1 MVLITTN
8 KNKLFYTLLGG
19 AAICSYILYS
29 LIRTSLSH
37 QEDGRSYWPK
47 TAIIILGGGLL
58 PDGSL
63 PPHTLLRVERAVEIY
78 QQLEGRVVII
88 PLSGGT
94 PHKPNPLD
102 PQGFVIW
109 ESSAAAKKLLA
120 LGIPA
125 EKVLEENFSLDT
137 IGNAYFLRMIH
148 VENCEF
154 EKLIIITND
163 WHMSRTRAIFDTVF
177 HLPMRSSSLQVTSHS
192 SLHLTYETVP
202 AGVSDQSILAA
213 RIAREQQ
220 SLITFNE
227 KTRTLWK
234 SMQDLHHWLFVEH
247 NAYASKRLLP
257 KKEDQ
262 QKDVNTLAL
271 STY

>member
-1 MVLITTN
+1 MEEAIGQ
-8 KNKLFYTLLGG
+8 KLRLSFLVEDYYLMDLFPL
-19 AAICSYILYS
+19 ILYYVRHTTQTQS
-29 LIRTSLSH
+29 IRSTGKQTSTNQSSN
-37 QEDGRSYWPK
+37 DNDDM
-47 TAIIILGGGLL
+47 LL
-58 PDGSL
+58 
-63 PPHTLLRVERAVEIY
+63 A
-78 QQLEGRVVII
+78 
-88 PLSGGT
+88 
-94 PHKPNPLD
+94 
-102 PQGFVIW
+102 QGFVIW

-177 HLPMRSSSLQVTSHS
+177 LLPMRSSSLQVTSHS